1 MTDKQGEIIGRQSLL
16 WLLLVNL
23 SVLAPLYDKM
33 TPWSMAICAICLV
46 WRVGIFTGKVAKPP
60 RYLVTGLAIASAVT
74 LALVTAQIGILNG
87 LINLLILGYA
97 LKYIEMRDRRDVRA
111 VVLVGFFLIA
121 VTLIEKQ
128 SLWFTLQLTLV
139 ATINICVLVSL
150 YLDSTSIKRT
160 ASLGA
165 KIMLQSLPL
174 AIILFMVLPRLPPL
188 WLVPNPKN
196 ATTGLSDEL
205 SFGDISK
212 LTRSSA
218 LAYRV
223 SFDGSRPANNQL
235 YWRALVLDQYDGKTW
250 TQDPEIKALQR
261 LRRVSSFRPQPAGE
275 PIRYEVIA
283 EPSYQNW
290 LFGLD
295 LAYSKDNDILELPD
309 GRLYA
314 KSPLSQKYQYRVAS
328 YPEATLDNE
337 LTPRLRA
344 RNLELPPDS
353 NPRASDLGRQLAKD
367 YPNPEQRLNAIMTL
381 FNRSPF
387 FYTLEPPQVGPQQI
401 DDFLFENRAGFCVH
415 YASAMVF
422 LARQSGLPARMVTGY
437 QGGEW
442 NQAAGY
448 LSVYQYM
455 AHAWV
460 EVWLDGKGWQRYD
473 PTAMIAPERVDDGFD
488 AFFNGEQ
495 SYLINNPFSSL
506 RLRQYP
512 LLNNLRMSLAS
523 IDYYWSKWVLG
534 FDEERQNQLL
544 KDLLG
549 EISATKLA
557 IFVIAAF
564 GVIALFIAYSVG
576 LLDFSRHR
584 DPLVAGFE
592 QISRMLAKRGLAK
605 QTGESVDAYQARVLD
620 ILPQLTEP
628 MTRYTQGYMTLKY
641 RAPSPKA
648 SKQLKRQ
655 LKKDLRKL
663 KLAIVRL
670 KANPDD
676 IAPTADAD
684 KLSQSH

>member
-1 MTDKQGEIIGRQSLL
+1 MADSKSENIGRQSLL

-33 TPWSMAICAICLV
+33 TPWSMAICAICLL
-46 WRVGIFTGKVAKPP
+46 WRVGIFAGKVAKPP
-60 RYLVTGLAIASAVT
+60 RYLVTTLAIASAVT
-74 LALVTAQIGILNG
+74 LALVTAQIGLLNG

-150 YLDSTSIKRT
+150 YLNAGSIRRT
-160 ASLGA
+160 AKLGA

-174 AIILFMVLPRLPPL
+174 AIVLFMVLPRLPPL

-205 SFGDISK
+205 SFGDIGK

-223 SFDGSRPANNQL
+223 TFDNRRPANNQL
-235 YWRALVLDQYDGKTW
+235 YWRALVLDHYDGKTW
-250 TQDPEIKALQR
+250 SQDPGIKTLQR
-261 LRRVSSFRPQPAGE
+261 QLTVSNARPSPEGTS
-275 PIRYEVIA
+275 INYEVIA

-295 LAYSKDNDILELPD
+295 LAYTNTREILELPD

-314 KSPLSQKYQYRVAS
+314 KAPLSQKYQYRVSS
-328 YPEATLDNE
+328 YPQAKLD
-337 LTPRLRA
+337 PRLSPELRR
-344 RNLELPPDS
+344 RNLQLPPNT
-353 NPRASDLGRQLAKD
+353 NPRSQALGLELKRD
-367 YPNPEQRLNAIMTL
+367 YPNPERRLKAIMTL
-381 FNRSPF
+381 FNESPY
-387 FYTLEPPQVGPQQI
+387 FYTLEPPRVGPQQI
-401 DDFLFENRAGFCVH
+401 DDFLFENRAGFCAH

-442 NQAAGY
+442 NQAGDY

-460 EVWLDGKGWQRYD
+460 EVWLEGKGWTRYD
-473 PTAMIAPERVDDGFD
+473 PTAMIAPERVEAGFD
-488 AFFNGEQ
+488 AMFSPEQ

-534 FDEERQNQLL
+534 FDEERQSQLL
-544 KDLLG
+544 KELLG
-549 EISATKLA
+549 EINATKLA
-557 IFVIAAF
+557 IFIIASF
-564 GVIALFIAYSVG
+564 SVIALFIAYSVG
-576 LLDFSRHR
+576 LLRFTRHP
-584 DPLVAGFE
+584 DPVVAGFE
-592 QISRMLAKRGLAK
+592 QIGAMLAKRGLPRA
-605 QTGESVDAYQARVLD
+605 QGESVDAYQTRVLAAAPE
-620 ILPQLTEP
+620 LSEP
-628 MTRYTQGYMTLKY
+628 MTRYTTSYMTLKY
-641 RAPSPKA
+641 RAPSLKA

-655 LKKDLRKL
+655 LKQDLRRLRLAILKL
-663 KLAIVRL
+663 KGRL
-670 KANPDD
+670 DTSETTD
-676 IAPTADAD
+676 
-684 KLSQSH
+684 